1 MSDEWDIEDAES
13 QEKKDSVA
21 KIGKDYYGIVIHWH
35 KTIPKQ
41 MLPHHIKVDQK
52 TGQPVKSSY
61 KESAFQTVVGKRQSV
76 FEEKV
81 VKWAT
86 SKEILD
92 DMPHDAKQA
101 CNSVKAF
108 INKNYVLLYFHNG
121 ATDLCAAFTEPHWH
135 VILKSEIGPKG
146 YPRVLHD
153 IQAYRNMKVK
163 CAATPGGYVKAEFV
177 KDITCIIRHMNCA
190 PRIYMGCNSKALW
203 KEWNIARSMGDEL
216 CVSREELL
224 EPIEGEDD
232 DIVAKE
238 EKKFDSWAMDDDDD
252 CAPSASK
259 RSKQWDPT
267 DNEQDEFVVP
277 PASKVAVVVKTSKAE
292 EICRLLRILMLR
304 YRVTNPSEMFSAITN
319 LEPNVDTN
327 FKNLW
332 FRLITKANIP
342 KLMETTLSMLKCEI
356 LCKSFDTLIEEY
368 CKLPDLLKPSEYETP
383 ECSYRIFLNWCKF
396 QRIDV
401 CAFVTDIMDIVNKKL
416 PKINTLCIIGGS
428 NAGKTVIVV
437 NPIRAICRYVGMIG
451 NRGNNSE
458 FIYQGCVNCRLI
470 VIEECVMDPKYYEDL
485 KLIMGGETAQV
496 MVKFE
501 KNSTI
506 SRTPVILTG
515 NDVPWLLDYRA
526 HDAMRNRMH
535 FFNVQSCEDLKDV
548 KLLHPGMWWYL
559 KQLYGIESKPPSFNK
574 LIPYPALEP
583 AAILDEED
591 PLA

>member
-1 MSDEWDIEDAES
+1 MSDEWDIEEPGSREDKES
-13 QEKKDSVA
+13 IV
-21 KIGKDYYGIVIHWH
+21 KIGKPYYGIIIHWE
-35 KTIPKQ
+35 KTQPKQ
-41 MLPHHIKVDQK
+41 MIPHHIKVDQK
-52 TGQPVKSSY
+52 TGQPVKSNY
-61 KESAFQTVVGKRQSV
+61 KESAYQTVPGKRSTV

-86 SKEILD
+86 AKDVLD
-92 DMPHDAKQA
+92 EMQHDCRQA

-121 ATDLCAAFTEPHWH
+121 ATDLCTAYTEPHWH

-153 IQAYRNMKVK
+153 VQAYRNIKTK
-163 CAATPGGYVKAEFV
+163 CAATNGGYVKAEYV
-177 KDITCIIRHMNCA
+177 RDITSIIRHMNCA

-203 KEWNIARSMGDEL
+203 KEWNIARNLGDEL
-216 CVSREELL
+216 CVSISDLV

-232 DIVAKE
+232 DIAAKE
-238 EKKFDSWAMDDDDD
+238 EKKFDSWAIDDDDD
-252 CAPSASK
+252 CTPSKNKKAK
-259 RSKQWDPT
+259 WDPT
-267 DNEQDEFVVP
+267 DNDQDEFIVP
-277 PASKVAVVVKTSKAE
+277 PPSKLTVVVKTTKAE
-292 EICRLLRILMLR
+292 DTCRLLKILMLR
-304 YRVTNPSEMFSAITN
+304 YRVNNPSEMFNAITN
-319 LEPNVDTN
+319 LPPNTDEN
-327 FKNLW
+327 YKNLW
-332 FRLITKANIP
+332 FRLATKVSTKN
-342 KLMETTLSMLKCEI
+342 LMETTLNMLKCETVS
-356 LCKSFDTLIEEY
+356 KSFEVLIDEY
-368 CKLPDLLKPSEYETP
+368 CKMPDLLKSTEYETP

-396 QRIDV
+396 QRMDV
-401 CAFVTDIMDIVNKKL
+401 CAFVTDIMDVVNKKL
-416 PKINTLCIIGGS
+416 PKINTLCVIGGS
-428 NAGKTVIVV
+428 NAGKTVILV

-535 FFNVQSCEDLKDV
+535 LFNVKSCDDLKDV

-559 KQLYGIESKPPSFNK
+559 KQLYGIEDKPPHFSK
-574 LIPYPALEP
+574 LIPYPVLEP
-583 AAILDEED
+583 AVVVDEED